1 MGQPTRICFV
11 RHGETDWNVAQRMQ
25 GHIDRPLNDLGEA
38 QAQAVGRYFAGRE
51 LAAIY
56 SSDLQRALQTAAP
69 IAQALNLP
77 VIPLQALR
85 ERCFGRCEGLTF
97 SEIAVR
103 YEDDARAMVS
113 RDPDYVTP
121 GGGESRRAHEQ
132 RVVVCIED
140 LLRRHPGEVLAVVTH
155 GQVLDVIYRR
165 AYGLPLGARRE
176 HPIPNGGVNWVLFD
190 KDRWVVELWGGVAHL
205 DPF

>member
-11 RHGETDWNVAQRMQ
+11 RHGETDWNLEQRMQ
-25 GHIDRPLNDLGEA
+25 GHRDLPLNALGEG
-38 QAQAVGRYFAGRE
+38 QAKAVGRYFSGRD

-77 VIPLQALR
+77 VIPLPALR
-85 ERCFGRCEGLTF
+85 ERCLGRCEGLTF
-97 SEIAVR
+97 SEIFVC

-132 RVVVCIED
+132 RVVACIDD
-140 LLRRHPGEVLAVVTH
+140 LLRRHPGEALVVVTH
-155 GQVLDVIYRR
+155 SQVMDVVYRR
-165 AYGLPLGARRE
+165 AQGLPLGVRRE
-176 HPIPNGGVNWVLFD
+176 PPIPNGAVNWVSFD
-190 KDRWVVELWGGVAHL
+190 KDRWVIDLWGSGAHL
-205 DPF
+205 F